1 MRQYLGYKNQ
11 AATAARGFQMRS
23 SIRAA
28 MLGGASILAL
38 TGTSAAAQTAS
49 AEPSEVQEVVVTA
62 RQRSESLQNV
72 PASVSVL
79 TASQIAAAGV
89 TRADSIV
96 ALTPG
101 VSMVN
106 ATAEQGDTQVN
117 IRGIN
122 SARDAQ
128 ASFAFVLDGIQVANP
143 ASFNREYTDL
153 QQIEVVKGPQGA
165 VYGRNAAAGAIIV
178 TTQSPTEDPSGSMTA
193 SAGNYSTYTLKGRI
207 SGPLAPGL
215 TASLSGDYRRSG
227 GEFENTLNDTRNLD
241 FYRGGN
247 INGRVVWNIDEATTV
262 DVKGRWGKLK
272 AGSINFNPVFA
283 LPALAGAIATP
294 AFGEDVNEHPFVFQ
308 NNVAHDNKQESVE
321 LSAKVDH
328 DFGFAKLTAWG
339 LYSDIQNDLVADGTS
354 GSFGFFN
361 TSPACVAS
369 TAAQFA
375 AGVTFPSPQGLG
387 PTPGQSLYGAY
398 TSTTCDGYQYQKRD
412 QKDVSFEARLTS
424 PSDQALR
431 WLGGVYYLHISREV
445 GVSTGIDSGP
455 ATGVSTP
462 PRSLYVP
469 AGQPYATEQLLWD
482 DFKSDIYG
490 VFGQAQ
496 YDVTPD
502 LEASVA
508 LRYDAE
514 DRKVHNLVPA
524 GARTTFIDYNGA
536 PYTGG
541 APLNPA
547 LDPALNPGGLADRS
561 KTYSELQPKVSL
573 RWKPTPEWS
582 VYGGW
587 GVGFKSGG
595 FNNLG
600 SNTTINAFINPVRT
614 LAGFN
619 PVSIQ
624 DDYKKEVSRQW
635 EVGAKGRLLDG
646 KLYVDVAA
654 YDNSVRDMQ
663 FFEFFVGPFGLLR
676 VVSNIDRVKLQGV
689 EFGAQYRVMP
699 DLRLEGSYA
708 YNHSDIKRNSTRPET
723 VGNKSP
729 YTPKYTWN
737 LALQYDPEIMTD
749 YRLHA
754 RVDVRGVGPTWFH
767 VVQAQTNPTVFEFSF
782 GALGRANFTSS
793 RRDSYTTA
801 DIRVGLEHKN
811 WTVTAFGQNLFDKQY
826 LAEVIPAPEF
836 GGIFISPASSR
847 RYGVEFGYRF

>member
-1 MRQYLGYKNQ
+1 
-11 AATAARGFQMRS
+11 MRS

-28 MLGGASILAL
+28 TLGGASILVLA
-38 TGTSAAAQTAS
+38 GTSAAAQTAS
-49 AEPSEVQEVVVTA
+49 AGPTEVQEVVVTA
-62 RQRSESLQNV
+62 RQRSETLQNV

-89 TRADSIV
+89 TRADNIV

-178 TTQSPTEDPSGSMTA
+178 TTQLPTEELSGSLTA
-193 SAGNYSTYTLKGRI
+193 SAGNESSYTLKGRL
-207 SGPLAPGL
+207 SGAIAPGVR
-215 TASLSGDYRRSG
+215 ASLSGDYRRTG
-227 GEFENTLNDTRNLD
+227 GEFENTLYPTRNLD

-247 INGRVVWNIDEATTV
+247 VNGRIYWEVDDATTV
-262 DVKGRWGKLK
+262 DVKGRYGKLK
-272 AGSINFNPVFA
+272 AGSINFNPVFV

-294 AFGEDVNEHPFVFQ
+294 AFSEDVNKHPFVFQ
-308 NNVAHDNKQESVE
+308 NNVEHDNEQESIE
-321 LSAKVDH
+321 LSAKIDH
-328 DFGFAKLTAWG
+328 DYGFARLTAWG
-339 LYSDIQNDLVADGTS
+339 LYSNIKNDLVADGTS
-354 GSFGFFN
+354 ASFGFFN
-361 TSPACVAS
+361 TDPGCLAS

-375 AGVTFPSPQGLG
+375 AGVKFPTPQGLG
-387 PTPGQSLYGAY
+387 PTPAQSLYGAY
-398 TSTTCDGYQYQKRD
+398 TSTTCDGYQYQKRN
-412 QKDVSFEARLTS
+412 QEDVSFEARLTS

-431 WLGGVYYLHISREV
+431 WLAGAYYLHIDREV

-455 ATGVSTP
+455 ANGVSTP

-469 AGQPYATEQLLWD
+469 AGQAYSTEQLLWD

-490 VFGQAQ
+490 VFAQAQ
-496 YDVTPD
+496 YDITPD
-502 LEASVA
+502 LEGSLA

-514 DRKVHNLVPA
+514 DRKVHNLVPVT
-524 GARTTFIDYNGA
+524 ARNRYIDYSGP

-547 LDPALNPGGLADRS
+547 LDPILNPAGLSDRS
-561 KTYSELQPKVSL
+561 KTYDELQPKVSL
-573 RWKPTPEWS
+573 RWKPTPDWS
-582 VYGGW
+582 IYGDW

-595 FNNLG
+595 FNNQG
-600 SNTTINAFINPVRT
+600 SATTINAFINPVRT
-614 LAGFN
+614 LAGFS
-619 PVSIQ
+619 PVAIQ

-646 KLYVDVAA
+646 KLHVDVAA
-654 YDNSVRDMQ
+654 YDNSVKDMQ

-676 VVSNIDRVKLQGV
+676 VVSNIDRVKLQGI
-689 EFGAQYRVMP
+689 ELGAQYRVTP

-708 YNHSDIKRNSTRPET
+708 YNHSKIKRNTTRPET
-723 VGNKSP
+723 VGNESP

-737 LALQYDPEIMTD
+737 FAVQYDPEIASD

-767 VVQAQTNPTVFEFSF
+767 VVQGQSNPTVFEFSF
-782 GALGRANFTSS
+782 GALGRANFTPS
-793 RRDSYTTA
+793 RRDSYVTA
-801 DIRVGLEHKN
+801 DLRVGLEHKN
-811 WTVTAFGQNLFDKQY
+811 WTVTAFGQNLFDKNY

-847 RYGVEFGYRF
+847 RYGVELGYRF

>member
-1 MRQYLGYKNQ
+1 
-11 AATAARGFQMRS
+11 MRS
-23 SIRAA
+23 SIRAVT
-28 MLGGASILAL
+28 LGGASILVLAAS
-38 TGTSAAAQTAS
+38 SAAAQTTS
-49 AEPSEVQEVVVTA
+49 ADAPEIEEVVVTA
-62 RQRSESLQNV
+62 RQRSETLQNV

-89 TRADSIV
+89 TRADNIV

-117 IRGIN
+117 IRGVN

-128 ASFAFVLDGIQVANP
+128 NSFAFVLDGIQVANP

-178 TTQSPTEDPSGSMTA
+178 TTQLPTEEPSGSLSA
-193 SAGNYSTYTLKGRI
+193 SAGNHSTYTLKGRL
-207 SGPLAPGL
+207 SGAIAPGVR
-215 TASLSGDYRRSG
+215 ASLSGDYRRAS

-247 INGRVVWNIDEATTV
+247 VNGRIYWEVDEATTV
-262 DVKGRWGKLK
+262 DVKARWGKLK
-272 AGSINFNPVFA
+272 AGSINFNPVFV
-283 LPALAGAIATP
+283 LPALAGATATP
-294 AFGEDVNEHPFVFQ
+294 AFAEDVNDHPFVFQ
-308 NNVAHDNKQESVE
+308 NNVGHDNKQESVE

-328 DFGFAKLTAWG
+328 DYGFARLTAWG
-339 LYSDIQNDLVADGTS
+339 LYSNIKNDLVADGTS
-354 GSFGFFN
+354 ASFGFFN
-361 TSPACVAS
+361 TDPGCLAS

-398 TSTTCDGYQYQKRD
+398 TSTTCDGYQYQKR
-412 QKDVSFEARLTS
+412 QQEDVSFEARLTS
-424 PSDQALR
+424 RSDQALR
-431 WLGGVYYLHISREV
+431 WLAGVYYLHIDREV
-445 GVSTGIDSGP
+445 GVATGVDSGP

-462 PRSLYVP
+462 PRSLFVP
-469 AGQPYATEQLLWD
+469 AGQPYSTEQLLWD
-482 DFKSDIYG
+482 DFTSDIYG

-496 YDVTPD
+496 YDITPD
-502 LEASVA
+502 IEASLA

-524 GARTTFIDYNGA
+524 TARNLYIDYSGP

-547 LDPALNPGGLADRS
+547 LDPALNPAGLSDRS
-561 KTYSELQPKVSL
+561 KTYDQLQPKVSL
-573 RWKPTPEWS
+573 RWKPSADWS
-582 VYGGW
+582 LYGGW

-595 FNNLG
+595 FNNQG
-600 SNTTINAFINPVRT
+600 SATTIDAFINPVRT
-614 LAGFN
+614 LAGFD
-619 PVSIQ
+619 PVAIR
-624 DDYKKEVSRQW
+624 DDYKKEISRQW

-646 KLYVDVAA
+646 RLQLELAA
-654 YDNSVRDMQ
+654 YDNTVKDMQ

-689 EFGAQYRVMP
+689 ELGAQYRVTP

-708 YNHSDIKRNSTRPET
+708 YNDSKIKRNTTRPET
-723 VGNKSP
+723 VGNESP

-749 YRLHA
+749 YRLRA
-754 RVDVRGVGPTWFH
+754 RLDVRGVGPTWFH
-767 VVQAQTNPTVFEFSF
+767 AVQAQPNPTVFEFSF
-782 GALGRANFTSS
+782 GALGRADYSQS
-793 RRDSYTTA
+793 RRDSYVTA
-801 DIRVGLEHKN
+801 DLRVGVEHAN
-811 WTVTAFGQNLFDKQY
+811 WTITAYGQNLFDKDY

-836 GGIFISPASSR
+836 GGIFISPASGR